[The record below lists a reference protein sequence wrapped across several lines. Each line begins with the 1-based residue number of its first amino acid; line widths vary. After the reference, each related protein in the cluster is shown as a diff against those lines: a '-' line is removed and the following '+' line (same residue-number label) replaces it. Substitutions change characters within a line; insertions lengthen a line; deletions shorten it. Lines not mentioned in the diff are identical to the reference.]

1 MRKEVDIHHRIVL
14 NIKTQRGPSVTV
26 KSTYSLFSLF
36 SLNSFTGQPLCSA
49 DSIQS
54 PIFITHCFS
63 GIPRLPPFN
72 LRLFSPPFMFFY
84 VLFSCVPLLFF
95 PFHTII
101 LLCCLN
107 HMHIRFHPY
116 NPFSFIHSNLW
127 SMCLQKEQIDASL
140 PSLLITHVFPSLPI
154 TVISN
159 LGMLTFIFTFPM
171 VIWSNIFSSA
181 NTFSMSKEAHEAI
194 FLLPLISSSSNVYF
208 SHLVIAPKNIP
219 QIHFSKWF
227 WKFG

>member
-1 MRKEVDIHHRIVL
+1 MLQPIYVFLHH
-14 NIKTQRGPSVTV
+14 
-26 KSTYSLFSLF
+26 TYL
-36 SLNSFTGQPLCSA
+36 
-49 DSIQS
+49 I
-54 PIFITHCFS
+54 
-63 GIPRLPPFN
+63 
-72 LRLFSPPFMFFY
+72 SPPFMFFY